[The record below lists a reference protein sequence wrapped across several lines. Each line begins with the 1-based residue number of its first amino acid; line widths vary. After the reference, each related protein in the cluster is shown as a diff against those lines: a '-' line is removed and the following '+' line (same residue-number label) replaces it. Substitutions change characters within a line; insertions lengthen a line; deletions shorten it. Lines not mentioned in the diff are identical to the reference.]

1 MKAVYIIFSA
11 TPYKTGRLIRT
22 VLRTRYNHVALSF
35 DQELATM
42 YTFSRFHEDAPFYG
56 GFVVESLRRYRWAGQ
71 CSRLKVCRISM
82 SEEAYHA
89 LRDFIAQ
96 VRGRPCIYNLYSA
109 MVHPLHRRLL
119 IRDSYTCVEFV
130 GDALS
135 IAGLDLPQ
143 GAFHSLEGLE
153 QLLSSYVI
161 YEGSCAFYK
170 EPPDWGGD
178 RFPERMGRVS
188 GTAATAR
195 SIWQLTARGVMDALT
210 ALPFHLHW

>member
-1 MKAVYIIFSA
+1 MQSVYIIFSA

-35 DQELATM
+35 DKELSTM
-42 YTFSRFHEDAPFYG
+42 YSFSRFHEDAPFYG

-71 CSRLKVCRISM
+71 CSRLKVCRIDM
-82 SEEAYHA
+82 TEESCRA
-89 LRDFIAQ
+89 LQEFIAYT
-96 VRGRPCIYNLYSA
+96 RSRHCIYNLYSA
-109 MVHPLHRRLL
+109 IVHPLHRRLL
-119 IRDSYTCVEFV
+119 IRDCYTCVEFV

-135 IAGLDLPQ
+135 VAGLDIPR
-143 GAFHSLEGLE
+143 GAFHSLDGLE
-153 QLLSSYVI
+153 QQLAPYIV
-161 YEGSCAFYK
+161 YEGSCAFFE

-195 SIWQLTARGVMDALT
+195 SLGRLTARGIIGTLA
-210 ALPFHLHW
+210 AFSFHLRT